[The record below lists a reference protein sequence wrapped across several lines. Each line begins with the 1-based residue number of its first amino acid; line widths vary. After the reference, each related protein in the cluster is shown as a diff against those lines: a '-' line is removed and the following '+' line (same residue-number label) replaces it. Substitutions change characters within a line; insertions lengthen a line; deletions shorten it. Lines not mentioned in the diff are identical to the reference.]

1 MAGKIIQAAMVASD
15 KDGDLAVGA
24 KAFSAF
30 IGGLKTIASAAAS
43 EPLVSESTPCRGVWL
58 GPPCSVAGVAQN
70 TQVVFIGD
78 AVNQNMPVMPNNYE
92 GYFINIADAAQL
104 YIKVGA
110 DGEGLQYRIFA

>member
-1 MAGKIIQAAMVASD
+1 MGGKIIQAATVASD

-24 KAFSAF
+24 KAFTSF
-30 IGGLKTIASAAAS
+30 TGGLKTVVSAAIA
-43 EPLVSESTPCRGVWL
+43 EPLVAESTPCRGVWL
-58 GPPCSVAGVAQN
+58 GPPCSASGLAQN

-92 GYFINIADAAQL
+92 GYFINIADANQL

-110 DGEGLQYRIFA
+110 DGEGLQYRIFT